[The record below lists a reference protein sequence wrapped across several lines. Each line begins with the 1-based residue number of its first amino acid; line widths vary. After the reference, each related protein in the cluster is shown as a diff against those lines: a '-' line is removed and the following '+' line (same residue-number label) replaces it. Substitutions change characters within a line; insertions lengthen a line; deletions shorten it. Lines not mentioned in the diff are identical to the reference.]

1 LRVRAEC
8 EERGCERDVTS
19 GAARRRVR
27 AAACARWPFSA
38 VCRRAQLAVCSWHC
52 LSSGERRRLV
62 SPDPRAS
69 SNFRARARRSA
80 SAVCEHTT
88 GGADRDLAQ
97 KKGPHK
103 NRVFSSVLYRVFSL
117 SNSTAFFSA
126 VLYRVFSL
134 SNSRAKR
141 AGWIPMGEQVTADVL
156 HPLLTRLRQQP
167 VNTISE
173 SDRIIISRDATS
185 CYRKLVVHKLAPPQ
199 EQCGALENIA
209 VALLHLSG
217 RARSHAVKD
226 AYSLW
231 YKMKKRSRHTS
242 RLDKWVR
249 RMQELEKKLAQ
260 PFSSDYYV
268 SSEDPVPERLALVN
282 LLYQD
287 LDSKQLPRELAR
299 LRVLGEKVHSVADLP
314 AVLAMP

>member
-1 LRVRAEC
+1 MRVRAEC

-69 SNFRARARRSA
+69 SNSRARARRSA

-97 KKGPHK
+97 KKGPRCRTLNLK
-103 NRVFSSVLYRVFSL
+103 EQSFSS
-117 SNSTAFFSA
+117 

-156 HPLLTRLRQQP
+156 HPLEPPRRHGG
-167 VNTISE
+167 VE
-173 SDRIIISRDATS
+173 DAV
-185 CYRKLVVHKLAPPQ
+185 CAP
-199 EQCGALENIA
+199 
-209 VALLHLSG
+209 
-217 RARSHAVKD
+217 
-226 AYSLW
+226 
-231 YKMKKRSRHTS
+231 
-242 RLDKWVR
+242 
-249 RMQELEKKLAQ
+249 
-260 PFSSDYYV
+260 
-268 SSEDPVPERLALVN
+268 
-282 LLYQD
+282 
-287 LDSKQLPRELAR
+287 
-299 LRVLGEKVHSVADLP
+299 VLGQVG
-314 AVLAMP
+314 